1 MSLDLESK
9 LSLEA
14 DEGAVAAFLDE
25 HGGRLERDKEEPAIY
40 WLTMVPASD
49 PEESYVARFLWS
61 IYPGA
66 APSVKFASS
75 IDGSLEDSTAWPVVA
90 GFRPE
95 SRDICMP
102 ITAEGFALHPDWTQ
116 TAEAWR
122 SSGNPFLYVVSALQ
136 QRMNNQYSG
145 RFGQ

>member
-14 DEGAVAAFLDE
+14 DEGAVAAFLRE
-25 HGGRLERDKEEPAIY
+25 HGGRLRRDESEAAIY
-40 WLTMVPASD
+40 WATMVPASD
-49 PEESYVARFLWS
+49 PTESYLARLLWS
-61 IYPGA
+61 SYPGA
-66 APSVKFASS
+66 APSVKFATS
-75 IDGSLEDSTAWPVVA
+75 IGGSLEDSTAWPVVA
-90 GFRPE
+90 GFRPQ

-136 QRMNNQYSG
+136 QRMNNQYGG
-145 RFGQ
+145 RFEQ